1 MRHAD
6 APAYLAKTPPL
17 PATPPP
23 TPTPTPTPDFAQRV
37 TVLVVSYNSAHCLPA
52 LGRSLAGLPWVTLID
67 NASHDDTLAATAQ
80 HLPQARVLALPNN
93 LGFGA
98 ANNQGWRAAQTEFV
112 LLLNPD
118 CVCDAGAIA
127 ALVRCA
133 DAQPEASVIAPQ
145 LLDRRGAPD
154 ISYRWR
160 AGWAKGGFGGASP
173 VTGGASP
180 VTGWASRGPGAEA
193 PCCVGFVSGAAM
205 LIRRSALA
213 VVQGFDEA
221 FFLYYEDEDL
231 CLRLQDQC
239 GPIVVEPAAQI
250 QHLSRASVG
259 GKHRLR
265 SEYLRGFHHIQSK
278 FLFKRKHGGQAVGS
292 LRRGGYALGGA
303 AEALL
308 RLLLLDPQRAARC
321 VGRVAGVLLAGQ

>member
-1 MRHAD
+1 M
-6 APAYLAKTPPL
+6 
-17 PATPPP
+17 
-23 TPTPTPTPDFAQRV
+23 

-52 LGRSLAGLPWVTLID
+52 LGRSLASLPWVTLID
-67 NASHDDTLAATAQ
+67 NGSHDDTLAMTAQ

-127 ALVRCA
+127 SLIRCA
-133 DAQPEASVIAPQ
+133 DAQPNASVIAPQ

-160 AGWAKGGFGGASP
+160 GTVSI
-173 VTGGASP
+173 
-180 VTGWASRGPGAEA
+180 GWASRGPGAEA

-205 LIRRSALA
+205 LIRRIALA
-213 VVQGFDEA
+213 QVQGFDEA

-239 GPIVVEPAAQI
+239 GPIVVEPASQI

-278 FLFKRKHGGQAVGS
+278 FLFKRKHGGQAVGG
-292 LRRGGYALGGA
+292 LRRCGYALGGA

-308 RLLLLDPQRAARC
+308 RLLLLDPKRAARC
-321 VGRVAGVLLAGQ
+321 VGRVAGVLRAGPS

>member
-1 MRHAD
+1 MNDNYPRLVRHPD
-6 APAYLAKTPPL
+6 TPIHLAQPPPL
-17 PATPPP
+17 PASPSPPP
-23 TPTPTPTPDFAQRV
+23 TPDYAQRV

-52 LGRSLAGLPWVTLID
+52 LGRSLASLPWVTLID
-67 NASHDDTLAATAQ
+67 NGSHDDTLAMTAQ

-127 ALVRCA
+127 SLIRCA
-133 DAQPEASVIAPQ
+133 DAQPNASVIAPQ

-160 AGWAKGGFGGASP
+160 GTVSI
-173 VTGGASP
+173 
-180 VTGWASRGPGAEA
+180 GWASRGPGAEA

-205 LIRRSALA
+205 LIRRIALA
-213 VVQGFDEA
+213 QVQGFDEA
-221 FFLYYEDEDL
+221 VFLYYEDEDL

-239 GPIVVEPAAQI
+239 GPIVVEPASQI

-278 FLFKRKHGGQAVGS
+278 FLFKRKHGGQAVGG
-292 LRRGGYALGGA
+292 LRRCGYALGGA

-308 RLLLLDPQRAARC
+308 RLLLDPKRAARC
-321 VGRVAGVLLAGQ
+321 VGRVAGVLRAGPS

>member
-1 MRHAD
+1 MNDNYPRLVRHPD
-6 APAYLAKTPPL
+6 TPIHLAQPPPL
-17 PATPPP
+17 PASPSPP
-23 TPTPTPTPDFAQRV
+23 PTPDFAQRV

-52 LGRSLAGLPWVTLID
+52 LGRSLASLPWVTLID
-67 NASHDDTLAATAQ
+67 NGSHDDTLAMTAQ

-118 CVCDAGAIA
+118 CVCDAEAIA

-133 DAQPEASVIAPQ
+133 DAQPNASVIAPQ

-160 AGWAKGGFGGASP
+160 GTVSI
-173 VTGGASP
+173 
-180 VTGWASRGPGAEA
+180 GWASRGPGAEA

-205 LIRRSALA
+205 LIRRIALA
-213 VVQGFDEA
+213 QVQGFDEA

-239 GPIVVEPAAQI
+239 GPIVVEPASQI

-278 FLFKRKHGGQAVGS
+278 FLFKRKHGGQAVGG
-292 LRRGGYALGGA
+292 LRRCGYALGGA

-308 RLLLLDPQRAARC
+308 RLLLLDPKRAARC
-321 VGRVAGVLLAGQ
+321 VGRVAGVLRASH